1 MRLVACA
8 NEPRLLEFNVVRKGS
23 VPRTN
28 IGYRNSLR
36 GGHIALKNGCRG
48 LVIVVGTL
56 GAGLVH
62 SGPVLAQAAYCESYA
77 RDYAARASRGGA
89 LGGAARGGIGGAIVG
104 GIIDGGKGAGRGA
117 GIGAIAGGV
126 TRGVQSSTIYDK
138 AFRDC
143 MRRQGK

>member
-1 MRLVACA
+1 VQSKDPNVLVCGSEARRRLEKGIVAMA
-8 NEPRLLEFNVVRKGS
+8 IQRSVNVIV
-23 VPRTN
+23 
-28 IGYRNSLR
+28 
-36 GGHIALKNGCRG
+36 KNGKRA
-48 LVIVVGTL
+48 LFFVIATL
-56 GAGLVH
+56 GLGLLR
-62 SGPVLAQAAYCESYA
+62 PDAVLAQAAYCESYA

-126 TRGVQSSTIYDK
+126 TRGVQSSAIYDE

-143 MRRQGK
+143 MLRQGK